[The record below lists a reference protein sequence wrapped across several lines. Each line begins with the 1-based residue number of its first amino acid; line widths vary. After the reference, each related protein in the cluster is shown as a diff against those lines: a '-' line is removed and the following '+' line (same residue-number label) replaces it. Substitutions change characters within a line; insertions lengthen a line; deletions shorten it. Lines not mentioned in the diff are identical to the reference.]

1 MKLFTGF
8 IVSYLPPGQDGA
20 SRTACRSPRGSQVLC
35 TPETL
40 TRTLPRRKGGLLHFP
55 QQKSREICLEP
66 PPRSM
71 FVRFLFVS
79 FLTEFDIHSS
89 EKWQPRQP
97 FGSQILMV
105 LGFRPVMT
113 LSEGF
118 AHWKAKCMNRVEREE
133 TE

>member
-1 MKLFTGF
+1 M
-8 IVSYLPPGQDGA
+8 
-20 SRTACRSPRGSQVLC
+20 
-35 TPETL
+35 
-40 TRTLPRRKGGLLHFP
+40 HFP
-55 QQKSREICLEP
+55 QQKSREIRLEP

-71 FVRFLFVS
+71 FVRFLFVR

-89 EKWQPRQP
+89 EKWQRRQP
-97 FGSQILMV
+97 FGSQILIV